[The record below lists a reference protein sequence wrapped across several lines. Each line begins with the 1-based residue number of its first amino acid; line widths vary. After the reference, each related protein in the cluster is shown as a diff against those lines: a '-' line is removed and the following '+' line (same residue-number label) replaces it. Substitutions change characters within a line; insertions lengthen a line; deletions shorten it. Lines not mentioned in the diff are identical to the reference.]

1 LNHAFS
7 IGGGGDIENGDYLKQ
22 CTFIARTATISNNSS
37 SVLRNIFRR
46 CEDCLQPV
54 VQQFKSLPGN
64 KVRGTA
70 GEMRL

>member
-1 LNHAFS
+1 MPVFQN
-7 IGGGGDIENGDYLKQ
+7 K
-22 CTFIARTATISNNSS
+22 SS
-37 SVLRNIFRR
+37 SVLRSIFRR
-46 CEDCLQPV
+46 CEDCLEPA